1 LIPILLASPAGPA
14 LNAAFDRTFSEER
27 AARNRTSGRSD
38 QWVVAWAALQE
49 DAGSLIW
56 GHGPGSGPR
65 VYARK
70 SWELPSIEFQTGN
83 EMSLHSFYMQLA
95 VETGLLGSILYAVL
109 IGAIGGRVVRGL
121 RGDLLP
127 LLAFG
132 GYLLIAATVSG
143 TDTASGMYLGIGLLG
158 AAAKGA
164 APSAWTAPNPRR
176 GG

>member
-1 LIPILLASPAGPA
+1 
-14 LNAAFDRTFSEER
+14 
-27 AARNRTSGRSD
+27 
-38 QWVVAWAALQE
+38 
-49 DAGSLIW
+49 
-56 GHGPGSGPR
+56 

-158 AAAKGA
+158 AAAKRA